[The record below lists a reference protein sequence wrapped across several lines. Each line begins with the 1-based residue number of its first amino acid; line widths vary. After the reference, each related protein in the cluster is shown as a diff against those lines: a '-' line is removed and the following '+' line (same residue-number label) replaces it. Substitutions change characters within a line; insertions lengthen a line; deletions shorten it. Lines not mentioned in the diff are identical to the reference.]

1 MAHGK
6 RRPRAV
12 RGNSDLLTAF
22 LDDLHGT
29 SAKNENSRIAQ
40 RAAQLIAEGLTDYR
54 AAKQKAARQL
64 GINACDAMP
73 DNDMIDAALRS
84 HYALF
89 DHDKQPQALS
99 ALRDIAIT
107 VMSRLGGFEPWL
119 VGPVLTGTAN
129 ANSNIDI
136 EIVGVDSKRFEIFLL
151 DAGIEFTLRE
161 SRRPTSGRPHENGHL
176 IFAAEFDN
184 VPVWI
189 ALYDS
194 HAARNAA
201 NPRGSIRHDRA
212 QIKDAR
218 ARFSLDT
225 KP

>member
-6 RRPRAV
+6 RRPLAE
-12 RGNSDLLTAF
+12 RGKSDLLTAF
-22 LDDLHGT
+22 LDDLHGA
-29 SAKNENSRIAQ
+29 SPKNDNARIAQ

-54 AAKQKAARQL
+54 AAKLKAARQL
-64 GINACDAMP
+64 GINARDAMP
-73 DNDMIDAALRS
+73 DNGMIDAALRS

-89 DHDKQPQALS
+89 DHDKQPKALS

-107 VMSRLGGFEPWL
+107 VMSRLGEFEPWL

-129 ANSNIDI
+129 ANSDIDI
-136 EIVGVDSKRFEIFLL
+136 EIVGVDSKRFEMYLL
-151 DAGIEFTLRE
+151 DACIEFTLGE
-161 SRRPTSGRPHENGHL
+161 SRRPTSGKTKENGHP

-184 VPVWI
+184 VPVLI

-194 HAARNAA
+194 HTERNSA

-212 QIKDAR
+212 QIKDVM
-218 ARFSLDT
+218 ARFLVDVN
-225 KP
+225 P